1 MYNNSMKTER
11 GYLLIVEDDLDIL
24 KLLETTLNFSGYR
37 VVTARNGNEGLDAV
51 LTNARNCDCGYD
63 DAYIGWVRCCYR
75 L

>member
-1 MYNNSMKTER
+1 MAGTQRQSTISKVQLDMYNNSIKTER

-37 VVTARNGNEGLDAV
+37 VVTARNGNERHAMR
-51 LTNARNCDCGYD
+51 NEARK
-63 DAYIGWVRCCYR
+63 